1 MWSSALKKLAGGAM
15 SDSAIN
21 NSVAK
26 LTARE
31 RAAFN
36 CGFNYGMISG
46 IVLGGG
52 LGIIAFLWRFYG

>member
-1 MWSSALKKLAGGAM
+1 MN
-15 SDSAIN
+15 DSIN
-21 NSVAK
+21 NPVAK